1 MKVLAQLISS
11 LQFPTE
17 TFSRARPAAGAAPS
31 RASTPRAGRGAGRW
45 GLAALPLLGLLG
57 CAQPAARAVPPPGA
71 DAKAAEVTIALV
83 GTSDLHG
90 YVEPRALKVTDQ
102 AGVSQMVSRGGLAL
116 FAGYLENLRRRY
128 PVLLLDAGDL
138 FQGTMVSNLGEG
150 RVVIAAYNLLGYD
163 GAAVGNHEFDYGPAG
178 PLTVPTRPEDD
189 PTGAL
194 KARIAEA
201 KFPFLTAN
209 VLDKATGQPVAW
221 PNIYPSRKVV
231 IGGVPIGIIGA
242 VTEDTPRTTNLLN
255 LRDVTIAPIAP
266 AVRAQ
271 AAALRQQGVAAVVL
285 TVHEGANCSSFANPR
300 DATACKNNDERV
312 LSLVAALGGAVDAVV
327 GGHSHAGIAHFVGE
341 VPVVQSFAM
350 GQAFGRIDL
359 VFRRGPSGYVLDKAR
374 TQIHPPTEL
383 CSVALPSEGS
393 TQAPPA
399 TETPAGEG
407 SAAAAGTPP
416 ATRPAWRC
424 DPKVLA
430 GKVLRPMEYEG
441 RPVVASAAV
450 EAVLAPHIEKAAER
464 RASLIGV
471 TLPVRLRRHYKNES
485 PLGVLLADLIR
496 SGAERATGE
505 HVDFAFQ
512 NGGGIRNELPAGPLT
527 YGHLFEVLPFDN
539 RLALLRLT
547 GANLLDLYERNLQGA
562 HGVMVPSGLTVEASC
577 VGPKLVVTLRGT
589 DGKPLDP
596 HRTYTIAV
604 SDFLASGGDNFSA
617 ILPLLPEGSLRY
629 FDSLMLRELTLTE
642 LQRYRGPFLGG
653 PPESV
658 PPRLRLSTPRP
669 MKCAA
674 SPPP

>member
-1 MKVLAQLISS
+1 MIN
-11 LQFPTE
+11 E
-17 TFSRARPAAGAAPS
+17 DSRRIV
-31 RASTPRAGRGAGRW
+31 RV
-45 GLAALPLLGLLG
+45 GLFVGVTIAALVALLGLLG
-57 CAQPAARAVPPPGA
+57 CAQPAARPVTPPGA
-71 DAKAAEVTIALV
+71 DAKAAEVTISLV

-90 YVEPRALKVTDQ
+90 YVEPRLLKVTDQ
-102 AGVSQMVSRGGLAL
+102 TGATQTVRRGGLAL
-116 FAGYLENLRRRY
+116 LAGYLDNLRRRH

-150 RVVIAAYNLLGYD
+150 RVVIAAYNVLGYD

-178 PLTVPTRPEDD
+178 PLTVPARPEDD

-201 KFPFLTAN
+201 KFPFLAAN
-209 VLDKATGQPVAW
+209 ILDKATGQPVAW
-221 PNIYPSRKVV
+221 PNTYPARKVS
-231 IGGVPIGIIGA
+231 IGGVPIGVIGA

-285 TVHEGANCSSFANPR
+285 TVHEGANCTSFANPR
-300 DATACKNNDERV
+300 DATACKNNDEHV

-359 VFRRGPSGYVLDKAR
+359 IFQRTPSGYVLDRAR
-374 TQIHPPTEL
+374 TRIHPPTEL
-383 CSVALPSEGS
+383 CSVALPPEGP
-393 TQAPPA
+393 TEAPAAAEAPP
-399 TETPAGEG
+399 GDG
-407 SAAAAGTPP
+407 SAAAATPP
-416 ATRPAWRC
+416 AARPRWRC

-430 GKVLRPMEYEG
+430 GTALRPTEYEG
-441 RPVVASAAV
+441 QPVVASAAV

-471 TLPVRLRRHYKNES
+471 ALPVRLTRNYKKES

-539 RLALLRLT
+539 RLALLRMT
-547 GANLLDLYERNLQGA
+547 GANLLDLYERNLQGS

-577 VGPKLVVTLRGT
+577 VGPKLAVTLRGT
-589 DGKPLDP
+589 DGKPLDL
-596 HRTYTIAV
+596 HKTYTIAV

-617 ILPLLPEGSLRY
+617 ILPLLPPGSLRY

-642 LQRYRGPFLGG
+642 LQRYRGPFLSG
-653 PPESV
+653 PPESI
-658 PPRLRLSTPRP
+658 PPRMRLSVPRP

>member
-1 MKVLAQLISS
+1 MKVLAQLISF
-11 LQFPTE
+11 LQFPSE
-17 TFSRARPAAGAAPS
+17 TFSGTPPAAGAAPS
-31 RASTPRAGRGAGRW
+31 WVSTRRTGRW
-45 GLAALPLLGLLG
+45 PLAALPLLGLLG

-71 DAKAAEVTIALV
+71 DARATEVTIALV

-102 AGVSQMVSRGGLAL
+102 AGATQPVSRGGLAL
-116 FAGYLENLRRRY
+116 FAGYLDNLRRRH

-150 RVVIAAYNLLGYD
+150 RVVIAAYNALGYD
-163 GAAVGNHEFDYGPAG
+163 GAALGNHEFDYGPAG
-178 PLTVPTRPEDD
+178 PLTVPARPEDD

-201 KFPFLTAN
+201 KFPFLAAN

-221 PNIYPSRKVV
+221 PNIYPARKVI
-231 IGGVPIGIIGA
+231 IGGVPIGLIGA

-271 AAALRQQGVAAVVL
+271 AAGLRQQGVAAVVL
-285 TVHEGANCSSFANPR
+285 TVHEGANCTSFSNPR
-300 DATACKNNDERV
+300 DATACKNHDEHV

-341 VPVVQSFAM
+341 VPVIQSFAM

-359 VFRRGPSGYVLDKAR
+359 VFQRVASGYVLDKAR
-374 TQIHPPTEL
+374 TRIHPPTEL
-383 CSVALPSEGS
+383 CSVALPPEG
-393 TQAPPA
+393 TAPAA
-399 TETPAGEG
+399 TEALPSD
-407 SAAAAGTPP
+407 SASATPP
-416 ATRPAWRC
+416 AARPGWRC

-441 RPVVASAAV
+441 QPVVASVAV

-471 TLPVRLRRHYKNES
+471 TLPVRLSRHYKNES

-527 YGHLFEVLPFDN
+527 YGNLFEVLPFDN

-547 GANLLDLYERNLQGA
+547 GANLLDLYERNLQGS
-562 HGVMVPSGLTVEASC
+562 HGVMVPSGLTVDASC
-577 VGPKLVVTLRGT
+577 AGSKLVVTLRGT
-589 DGKPLDP
+589 DGKPLAL
-596 HRTYTIAV
+596 RKTYTIAV

-617 ILPLLPEGSLRY
+617 ILPQLPPGSLRY

-642 LQRYRGPFLGG
+642 LQRYRGPFLSG
-653 PPESV
+653 PPDSL
-658 PPRLRLSTPRP
+658 PARLRLSVPRP

>member
-1 MKVLAQLISS
+1 MRS
-11 LQFPTE
+11 LQSAAAVSWGVQPAAAPGRE
-17 TFSRARPAAGAAPS
+17 SAVPAPHRAR
-31 RASTPRAGRGAGRW
+31 RW
-45 GLAALPLLGLLG
+45 LLAALPLLGLLG
-57 CAQPAARAVPPPGA
+57 CAQPGARAGTSPGA
-71 DAKAAEVTIALV
+71 SAAPEVTIALV

-102 AGVSQMVSRGGLAL
+102 AGVTQPVSRGGLAL
-116 FAGYLENLRRRY
+116 FASYLENLRRRY

-178 PLTVPTRPEDD
+178 PLTVPARAEDD

-201 KFPFLTAN
+201 KFPFLAAN
-209 VLDKATGQPVAW
+209 ILDKATGQPVAW

-231 IGGVPIGIIGA
+231 IGGVPIGLIGA
-242 VTEDTPRTTNLLN
+242 VTEDTPRTTNVLN

-271 AAALRQQGVAAVVL
+271 AAMLRQQGVAAVVL
-285 TVHEGANCSSFANPR
+285 TVHEGANCSSFTNPR
-300 DATACKNNDERV
+300 DATPCKNNDEHV
-312 LSLVAALGGAVDAVV
+312 LSLVAALDGAVDAVV

-359 VFRRGPSGYVLDKAR
+359 VFHRVPAGPAAPSGYVLDKAR

-383 CSVALPSEGS
+383 CSVALPPEGTP

-399 TETPAGEG
+399 AEAPPSADSTAAPGAPPTP
-407 SAAAAGTPP
+407 
-416 ATRPAWRC
+416 RPSWRC

-430 GKVLRPMEYEG
+430 GKALRPMEYEG

-450 EAVLAPHIEKAAER
+450 EAVLAPYIEQAAAR
-464 RASLIGV
+464 RASPIGV
-471 TLPVRLRRHYKNES
+471 TLPFRLTRNYKKES

-496 SGAERATGE
+496 TGAERATGE

-539 RLALLRLT
+539 RLALLRMS
-547 GANLLDLYERNLQGA
+547 GANLLDLYERNLQGS

-577 VGPKLVVTLRGT
+577 VGPKLAVTLRGS

-596 HRTYTIAV
+596 ARIYTIAV

-617 ILPLLPEGSLRY
+617 ILPQLPPGSLRY
-629 FDSLMLRELTLTE
+629 FDSLMLREITLTE
-642 LQRYRGPFLGG
+642 LQRYRGPFLSAA
-653 PPESV
+653 PDSL
-658 PPRLRLSTPRP
+658 PPRLHLSTPRP

-674 SPPP
+674 SAP